1 MRKILKIGT
10 TILMSFT
17 VLGGFQGVGR
27 ASTEEQREPINGM
40 IHMFAKEFLGTTVH
54 ADTSVNVPDTAL
66 QAAIKKKL
74 GIPDNQDL
82 TQTDMIKITD
92 IMKNGPGID
101 PTGVKNFEGIQYCVD
116 LTRLSSNAIPE
127 KDMQNPILP
136 KDLSQLT
143 KLAAVG
149 FSKNG
154 VDNEFVKRLGTV
166 SSSITTLY
174 LGGNHIYDMSPLNGK
189 VSGIISL
196 ENQTFIENTQIINSN
211 SLTLKVKEIKNIDG
225 STPTITPNNGGIYD
239 STAGTITWN
248 GLNDTI
254 SEVSYTWQGK
264 NSFSGTVKVPISP
277 ADGKGQ
283 AQVTYNVNTANPD
296 DPTANP
302 DFTVLI
308 PTEYQLS
315 NKQKVSV
322 GAVALKDAKDVTQ
335 NYTGDKAV
343 KVAVTSAKNFQ
354 FDNGGTY
361 KLVGGNKADIPA
373 EITLDKT
380 STSSEVN
387 AQLTKEGSK
396 TAAADMLTF
405 NYTVQ

>member
-1 MRKILKIGT
+1 MKKAV
-10 TILMSFT
+10 
-17 VLGGFQGVGR
+17 VLGVLLISLVGLNGHFHLLFN
-27 ASTEEQREPINGM
+27 EE
-40 IHMFAKEFLGTTVH
+40 LVH
-54 ADTSVNVPDTAL
+54 ADVKTLVVDDAITLQSPTGNQIATSGTSHKL
-66 QAAIKKKL
+66 CFKIKDAGK
-74 GIPDNQDL
+74 QDADI
-82 TQTDMIKITD
+82 TIIKADGSRTDIDQRPIAVGQYFTYVGPELVTGDRIKITANVELNNYG
-92 IMKNGPGID
+92 KGS
-101 PTGVKNFEGIQYCVD
+101 VD
-116 LTRLSSNAIPE
+116 KINVGET
-127 KDMQNPILP
+127 IL
-136 KDLSQLT
+136 LE
-143 KLAAVG
+143 
-149 FSKNG
+149 
-154 VDNEFVKRLGTV
+154 VD
-166 SSSITTLY
+166 
-174 LGGNHIYDMSPLNGK
+174 
-189 VSGIISL
+189 
-196 ENQTFIENTQIINSN
+196 Q
-211 SLTLKVKEIKNIDG
+211 
-225 STPTITPNNGGIYD
+225 
-239 STAGTITWN
+239 
-248 GLNDTI
+248 
-254 SEVSYTWQGK
+254 QGK
-264 NSFSGTVKVPISP
+264 LVKLSTG
-277 ADGKGQ
+277 AGQ

-405 NYTVQ
+405 NYTVAP